1 MKNGVLFYL
10 GIQKCSIEQEYS
22 CDYLIFGKQTP
33 LISEIFVAFQAG
45 MCKNFKHWGSYSKFK
60 TSMKF
65 V

>member
-10 GIQKCSIEQEYS
+10 GIQNCSIQQEYS
-22 CDYLIFGKQTP
+22 CDNLILGKQTP
-33 LISEIFVAFQAG
+33 LISKIFVAFQAG
-45 MCKNFKHWGSYSKFK
+45 MCRNFKYRGSYSKFK